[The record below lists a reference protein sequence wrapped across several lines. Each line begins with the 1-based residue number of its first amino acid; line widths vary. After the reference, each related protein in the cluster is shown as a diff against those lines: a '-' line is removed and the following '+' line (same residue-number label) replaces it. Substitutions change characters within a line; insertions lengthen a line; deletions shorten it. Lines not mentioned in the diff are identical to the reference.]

1 MPLSA
6 QTIIGDA
13 YAQKYD
19 ALSDRSLL
27 LCLVGYYSTVAGLT
41 AATCLPLAYAQK
53 YDALSDQALAECLLD
68 VLS

>member
-1 MPLSA
+1 
-6 QTIIGDA
+6 
-13 YAQKYD
+13 
-19 ALSDRSLL
+19 
-27 LCLVGYYSTVAGLT
+27 VAGLT